1 MSRFIALLITVTL
14 LPASVAGQSA
24 ATADVWRQFAQ
35 RVEVGSEL
43 RVRLRN
49 GQRFNATL
57 VNAAE
62 DAALLQPKTRRPVDV
77 QRVAY
82 ADVESLERRKEG
94 GIGVGKAVAIGAG
107 VGIGAFLGFLI
118 VIAAAMD

>member
-1 MSRFIALLITVTL
+1 MCIR
-14 LPASVAGQSA
+14 
-24 ATADVWRQFAQ
+24 D
-35 RVEVGSEL
+35 
-43 RVRLRN
+43 RLRN
-49 GQRFNATL
+49 GQRFDATL

-77 QRVAY
+77 QRVVY
-82 ADVESLERRKEG
+82 ADIESLERRKEG